1 MPWKK
6 ISLRTRIYLMLT
18 SLVLVTVAGGLVM
31 VWYTYR
37 IEQLTTA
44 LIGRHFLAF
53 EAASN
58 LAFDLATQKGFVS
71 YYFID
76 GNEAWL
82 EDLARHRRTFQDQ
95 MEKARLL
102 ADTKE
107 ERLIMAD
114 IESQYIRYVSS
125 MDRVIDYYKSG
136 KRDLGRQLHETL
148 RPLFFKILD
157 LCSEFKSFQKKGIQR
172 ARTKAYRE
180 AARLR
185 FLAAGAVVL
194 VIVLGALL
202 LFLLIHHILEPVRR
216 LASETAGRE
225 GLSPRDEVSALSH
238 GVHGLKEQYDRAA
251 MELERSKEQLLQAE
265 KLALVARLGAGTAH
279 SIRNP
284 LTSVKMRLFS
294 LSRTLDLNADQQE
307 DFDVISQEIGH
318 IDNIVQNFLEFA
330 RPPRLKLQ
338 PVSLSD
344 VVDQAALLMGH
355 RLESCHAQLVIIRQ
369 ESLPEV
375 HADPEQLKE
384 ALVNILNNACE
395 ATEPEGRIEIK
406 EQLQME
412 QEGRA
417 VAVIRISDTGSGIPD
432 EIKDKIFEPFF
443 TTKEEGSGLGL
454 SIVARIIEQHGGTI
468 EAESREGKGACFVIK
483 LPVGRTEG
491 A

>member
-6 ISLRTRIYLMLT
+6 ISLRIRIYLMLT
-18 SLVLVTVAGGLVM
+18 SLVLVTIAGGLGM
-31 VWYTYR
+31 IWYTYR

-82 EDLARHRRTFQDQ
+82 EDLARYRRIFQDQ

-102 ADTKE
+102 ADIKE
-107 ERLIMAD
+107 ERLLMAD

-125 MDRVIDYYKSG
+125 MDRVIDYYKKG
-136 KRDLGRQLHETL
+136 ERDVGRQLHESL
-148 RPLFFKILD
+148 RPFFFKILD
-157 LCSEFKSFQKKGIQR
+157 LCSKLKSLQKKDIER
-172 ARTKAYRE
+172 ARTKAYKE

-194 VIVLGALL
+194 VIALGALL
-202 LFLLIHHILEPVRR
+202 LLLLVHHILEPVRR
-216 LASETAGRE
+216 LASETAGHKD
-225 GLSPRDEVSALSH
+225 LSPKNEVLALSH
-238 GVHGLKEQYDRAA
+238 GVYGLKEQYDRAA
-251 MELERSKEQLLQAE
+251 MELERSKEQLLQVE
-265 KLALVARLGAGTAH
+265 KLAIVAKLGAGTAH

-284 LTSVKMRLFS
+284 LTSIKMRLFS
-294 LSRTLDLNADQQE
+294 LSRSLDLNVEQQE
-307 DFDVISQEIGH
+307 DFDVISQEIAH

-330 RPPRLKLQ
+330 RPPKLKLQ

-344 VVDQAALLMGH
+344 IVDQVALLMAH
-355 RLESCHAQLVIIRQ
+355 RIEACHAQLVIIRQ
-369 ESLPEV
+369 ESLPEI
-375 HADPEQLKE
+375 HADREQLKE

-395 ATEPEGRIEIK
+395 AVEPGGRIEIK
-406 EQLQME
+406 EQLEIE
-412 QEGRA
+412 QGGKA

-432 EIKDKIFEPFF
+432 EIKEKIFEPFF

-454 SIVARIIEQHGGTI
+454 SIVARIIERHSGTI
-468 EAESREGKGACFVIK
+468 EVESGDGKGACFVIK
-483 LPVGRTEG
+483 LPVGGTEE